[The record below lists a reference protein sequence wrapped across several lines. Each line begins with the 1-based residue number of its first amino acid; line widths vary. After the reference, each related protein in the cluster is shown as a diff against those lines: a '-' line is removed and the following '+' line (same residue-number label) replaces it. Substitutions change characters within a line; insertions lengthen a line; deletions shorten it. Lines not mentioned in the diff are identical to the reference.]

1 MENAP
6 ATKTAARPDSDVC
19 TIGLAQ
25 CAHPADGNAIALVER
40 YAREAAEAGCDL
52 LVFPECL
59 MTPFESTPEEFRVTA
74 EPLDGPFCQA
84 VDAIAARYGL
94 WIVSTANEQHE
105 DPARQP
111 YNTAR
116 ITDSSGVCRGFY
128 RKTHLFDAQ
137 GKRESDRVSAGD
149 ALFSPIETPFGRI
162 GLSICYDLRFPEVAR
177 AAAVAGCDILI
188 NPAAW
193 VTGPLKAEHWR
204 ALLQARA
211 IENEMYV
218 VGVSRVDAPD
228 TSIADKRY
236 IGYSSVVDPY
246 GIIHENGSFFGEEL
260 VVDEIDLSFV
270 REARA
275 ATPVF
280 EHRRPELY

>member
-1 MENAP
+1 MNPAAKTPSDAP
-6 ATKTAARPDSDVC
+6 ADGVC
-19 TIGLAQ
+19 FIGLAQ
-25 CAHPADGNAIALVER
+25 CAHPADGDVIALVER
-40 YAREAAEAGCDL
+40 YAREAAEAECDL

-59 MTPFESTPEEFRVTA
+59 MTPFESTPEEFRATA
-74 EPLDGPFCQA
+74 EPLDGPFCKA

-94 WIVSTANEQHE
+94 WIVSTANERNE

-116 ITDSSGVCRGFY
+116 ITDDAGVCRGFY

-137 GKRESDRVSAGD
+137 GKRESDRVSAGEV
-149 ALFSPIETPFGRI
+149 LFAPIDTSFGRI

-188 NPAAW
+188 NPSAW
-193 VTGPLKAEHWR
+193 VTGPLKAEHWQ

-211 IENEMYV
+211 IENGMYM
-218 VGVSRVDAPD
+218 VGVSRVDPPG
-228 TSIADKRY
+228 TSIADKKH
-236 IGYSSVVDPY
+236 IGYSCVVDPF

-260 VVDEIDLSFV
+260 VVDEIDLVNV

-275 ATPVF
+275 AIPVL